1 MSDEDNTMSE
11 LDRLQLLAG
20 DRLVFMRVLEK
31 FANEVSGAVQ
41 SLRIDVAEIQR
52 QLQVRN
58 DALVKGGS
66 IPPVA
71 EAPMVDD
78 GSEAEDSE

>member
-58 DALVKGGS
+58 DALVKGGQ
-66 IPPVA
+66 IPTPA
-71 EAPMVDD
+71 EVPEVPAEEEES
-78 GSEAEDSE
+78 SE

>member
-1 MSDEDNTMSE
+1 M
-11 LDRLQLLAG
+11 
-20 DRLVFMRVLEK
+20 VFMRVLEK

-41 SLRIDVAEIQR
+41 RLRIDVAEIQR
-52 QLQVRN
+52 QVQVRN

-71 EAPMVDD
+71 EAPTLDEGD
-78 GSEAEDSE
+78 ADSE